1 MGKLPLNL
9 FQIRDTCYSQLIN
22 SGLAVLKDNKLQEFV
37 SRDKLIGNDVIAGF
51 PYGEDAMLL
60 FMRNNGVFLH
70 KNDNSI
76 SKWTIACEKELE
88 RYTIN
93 RVIQTKDSCYIVGT
107 ISNGIYAFNKNGHLL
122 WKINTDRG
130 MSNNTVLG
138 LCCDTDNNIWAVL
151 DDGIA
156 YIQSNSLV
164 YYYEPVHRK
173 IGMVYDILVKDKEAY
188 IASNQGLY
196 YLMVICQNWY
206 LGWKSKRGL
215 LMSMRIRYF
224 VAIIRELFLFQKIKL
239 CLCPMLKVRCA
250 WPK

>member
-196 YLMVICQNWY
+196 YLNGDMPELVP
-206 LGWKSKRGL
+206 GL
-215 LMSMRIRYF
+215 EEQTWF
-224 VAIIRELFLFQKIKL
+224 VDEYEDQVFCGHNKGTFLFQKIKL